1 MTAPTEIE
9 LAIERAEDLGKRF
22 ALTARHYDETGEF
35 PFANFDALHEAGLL
49 GLVTAREHGGLG
61 GGLTEALVVVSAI
74 ARGEPSTALVLSMH
88 YNQHYS
94 LRTSAKWPAH
104 LIERVTRANREGVAL
119 INAAQVEPRVGSPS
133 HGSLP
138 ETIARRV
145 GDHWRITGHKTYATG
160 IPLLRW
166 VSVLAV
172 TDEPVPRLGSFLVPT
187 SADGIR
193 VEKTWNATGMRA
205 TNSDDLIL
213 DDVAVPLEDVL
224 DIAPASEGLK
234 RDERMGAW
242 YFSLVPSI
250 YDGAACGA
258 RDWLIEFTTTR
269 SPASLGAP
277 LSTVP
282 RIQDGLGQIE
292 VLLTV
297 NRRLLRSIAEDFD
310 AGRPFGPDAAAVKH
324 TVIENAIAVTTLAL
338 ELGGNPGISRDNPLE
353 RHHRD
358 ALSGKAHAPQNNLI
372 RTMLAKAA
380 LSRHAAAP
388 AEPLEPV
395 PVRTHQQPRLAV
407 VGRS

>member
-1 MTAPTEIE
+1 MTTSGDFAAVIAT
-9 LAIERAEDLGKRF
+9 AEALGQRF

-49 GLVTAREHGGLG
+49 GLVTAVEHGGLG
-61 GGLTEALVVVSAI
+61 GGLTEALAVISAI

-94 LRTSAKWPAH
+94 LRVSGQWPKH
-104 LIERVTRANREGVAL
+104 LVERVTKANRDGVAL

-133 HGSLP
+133 HGALP

-145 GDHWRITGHKTYATG
+145 GDAWRITGHKTYATG

-172 TDEPVPRLGSFLVPT
+172 TDEPEPRLGSFLVPT
-187 SADGIR
+187 DADGIR

-213 DDVAVPLEDVL
+213 DDVAIPLDDAL
-224 DIAPASEGLK
+224 DLAPAGEGLK
-234 RDERMGAW
+234 RDERVGAW
-242 YFSLVPSI
+242 YFTLVPAI
-250 YDGAACGA
+250 YDGAARGA
-258 RDWLIEFTTTR
+258 RDWLIDFATSR
-269 SPASLGAP
+269 APASLGAP

-282 RIQDGLGQIE
+282 RIQDGIGQIE
-292 VLLTV
+292 AWLTV

-324 TVIENAIAVTTLAL
+324 TVIENAVAATTLAL
-338 ELGGNPGISRDNPLE
+338 ELGGNPGINRDNPLE

-358 ALSGKAHAPQNNLI
+358 ALSGRAHAPQNNLI

-380 LSRHAAAP
+380 LGRHAAAP
-388 AEPLEPV
+388 AVPIEPV
-395 PVRTHQQPRLAV
+395 PVRPRLQPRLAIV
-407 VGRS
+407 SR